1 MLFRCQLEQVVPA
14 ATPLAVVRDLLPE
27 EPPVAAPE
35 PAPVAMAAPVA
46 MPAPTV
52 LPSSPLPAPAVTAEL
67 PHERERRHNWPR
79 RRDYGGRRKPSPH
92 GRDWAYASGK

>member
-1 MLFRCQLEQVVPA
+1 M
-14 ATPLAVVRDLLPE
+14 
-27 EPPVAAPE
+27 
-35 PAPVAMAAPVA
+35 PAPVAMA
-46 MPAPTV
+46 APTV